1 MLQPEAGPRAR
12 LRVTSPKSDRRTSTI
27 PASKPLLSL
36 VPAASP
42 PRGEVTDAIRDY
54 FAANTHSHPV
64 LAVDLSIVE
73 WNYRALARALPETA
87 IYYAVK
93 ANPSNGVVDRL
104 AALGCRF
111 DVASRG
117 EIELCMARG
126 VAASRLS
133 FGNTIKKER
142 DIAFAHSVGVPLF
155 AFDAEE
161 ELQKIARSAPGA
173 EVFCR
178 ILTSGDGADWPLS
191 RKFGCT
197 PAMAATLLRR
207 AAELGLTP
215 RGVSFHVGS
224 QQSDLTQWDGA
235 LAQTA
240 ALFED
245 LAEDGIDLDLVNIGG
260 GFPARYR
267 DDVVEAEAYGN
278 AIMAALDK
286 HFSGLQITTIAEPG
300 RGLVGD
306 AGVIRSEVVLVSKKD
321 ATEDERWVYL
331 DIGKF
336 SGLAETMDEAI
347 KYRLTTMR
355 GGAELGGETGPVILA
370 GPSCDSA
377 DILYEKAGYRLPMA
391 LTTGDEVLILATGAY
406 TSTYSSVGFN
416 GFPPLET
423 VCV

>member
-1 MLQPEAGPRAR
+1 MLQPEAGARAR
-12 LRVTSPKSDRRTSTI
+12 LRTSSDTPSRRPI

-36 VPAASP
+36 VPAATP

-54 FAANTHSHPV
+54 FAANAHEHPL
-64 LAVDLSIVE
+64 LAVDLSVVE

-93 ANPSNGVVDRL
+93 ANPAHGVVDRL

-117 EIELCMARG
+117 EIELCLSRG
-126 VAASRLS
+126 VDAARLS

-161 ELQKIARSAPGA
+161 ELEKLSRSAPGA

-178 ILTSGDGADWPLS
+178 ILTSGEGADWPLS

-224 QQSDLTQWDGA
+224 QQSDLAQWDGA

-240 ALFED
+240 ALFAE
-245 LAEDGIDLDLVNIGG
+245 LAEDGIELDLVNMGG

-267 DDVVEAEAYGN
+267 DDVAETDAYGA
-278 AIMAALDK
+278 AIMAALEK
-286 HFSGLQITTIAEPG
+286 HFAGLDITTIAEPG

-321 ATEDERWVYL
+321 ADEAERWVYL

-347 KYRLTTMR
+347 KYRLTATR
-355 GGAELGGETGPVILA
+355 DGADLDGATGPVILA

-377 DILYEKAGYRLPMA
+377 DILYEKAGYTMPVSLRA
-391 LTTGDEVLILATGAY
+391 GDEVLILATGAY

>member
-1 MLQPEAGPRAR
+1 MLQPEAGARAR
-12 LRVTSPKSDRRTSTI
+12 LRTSTDTRRPI

-36 VPAASP
+36 VPAATP

-54 FAANTHSHPV
+54 FAATPHQHPV
-64 LAVDLSIVE
+64 VAVDLSVVE

-93 ANPSNGVVDRL
+93 ANPANGVVDRL

-117 EIELCMARG
+117 EIELCLARG
-126 VAASRLS
+126 VDASRLS

-161 ELQKIARSAPGA
+161 ELEKLARSAPGA

-197 PAMAATLLRR
+197 PAMAATLLRK
-207 AAELGLTP
+207 AADMGLTP

-224 QQSDLTQWDGA
+224 QQSDLSQWDGA
-235 LAQTA
+235 LAETA
-240 ALFED
+240 ALFNA
-245 LAEDGIDLDLVNIGG
+245 LAEDGIELDLVNIGG

-267 DDVVEAEAYGN
+267 DDVAEAEAYGN
-278 AIMAALDK
+278 AIMTALDK
-286 HFSGLQITTIAEPG
+286 HFAGMGITTIAEPG

-321 ATEDERWVYL
+321 ASEDERWIYL

-347 KYRLTTMR
+347 KYRLTATR
-355 GGAELGGETGPVILA
+355 GGAELTGATGPVILA

-377 DILYEKAGYRLPMA
+377 DILYEKAGYAMPMA
-391 LTTGDEVLILATGAY
+391 LRAGDEVLILATGAY
-406 TSTYSSVGFN
+406 TSTYSSIGFN

>member
-1 MLQPEAGPRAR
+1 MLQPNPGARAR
-12 LRVTSPKSDRRTSTI
+12 FRPSRTPSAI

-36 VPAASP
+36 VPAAP
-42 PRGEVTDAIRDY
+42 APRGEVTDAIRAY
-54 FAANTHSHPV
+54 FAATPHEHPV
-64 LAVDLSIVE
+64 LAVDLSVVE
-73 WNYRALARALPETA
+73 WNYRALARALPDTA

-93 ANPSNGVVDRL
+93 ANPARDLVDRL

-117 EIELCMARG
+117 EIEFCLERG
-126 VAASRLS
+126 IDAGRLS

-142 DIAFAHSVGVPLF
+142 DIAYAHAVGVPLF
-155 AFDAEE
+155 AFDSDG
-161 ELQKIARSAPGA
+161 ELEKIARAAPGA

-178 ILTSGDGADWPLS
+178 ILTSGEGADWPLS

-197 PAMAATLLRR
+197 PAMAARLLRR
-207 AAELGLTP
+207 AVDLGLIP

-224 QQSDLTQWDGA
+224 QQVDLAQWDGA
-235 LAQTA
+235 LAETA
-240 ALFED
+240 GLFTK
-245 LAEDGIDLDLVNIGG
+245 LARDGIQLDLVNLGG

-267 DDVVEAEAYGN
+267 DDVAETDAYGN
-278 AIMAALDK
+278 AIMASLEK
-286 HFSGLQITTIAEPG
+286 HFAGQPISTIAEPG

-321 ATEDERWVYL
+321 AGEAERWVYL

-347 KYRLTTMR
+347 KYRLTTR
-355 GGAELGGETGPVILA
+355 HDGGATGPVILA

-377 DILYEKAGYRLPMA
+377 DILYEKAGYELPLA
-391 LTTGDEVLILATGAY
+391 LDAGDEVLILATGAY
-406 TSTYSSVGFN
+406 TSTYASVGFN
-416 GFPPLET
+416 GCPPLET

>member
-1 MLQPEAGPRAR
+1 MLQPEAGVRAR
-12 LRVTSPKSDRRTSTI
+12 LRTSTDTRRPI

-36 VPAASP
+36 VPAAAP

-54 FAANTHSHPV
+54 FAAHSHEHPV
-64 LAVDLSIVE
+64 LAVDLSVVE

-93 ANPSNGVVDRL
+93 ANPAHGVVDRL

-117 EIELCMARG
+117 EIELCLARG
-126 VAASRLS
+126 VDASRLS

-161 ELQKIARSAPGA
+161 ELEKLARSAPGA

-178 ILTSGDGADWPLS
+178 ILTSGEGADWPLS

-207 AAELGLTP
+207 AAELGMTP

-224 QQSDLTQWDGA
+224 QQGDLAQWDGA
-235 LAQTA
+235 LAETA
-240 ALFED
+240 ALFAE
-245 LAEDGIDLDLVNIGG
+245 LAKDGIELDLVNMGG

-267 DDVVEAEAYGN
+267 DDVAEAEAYGN

-286 HFSGLQITTIAEPG
+286 HFSGLDITTIAEPG

-321 ATEDERWVYL
+321 ASETERWVYL

-347 KYRLTTMR
+347 KYRLTATR
-355 GGAELGGETGPVILA
+355 DGADLGGAAGPVILA

-377 DILYEKAGYRLPMA
+377 DILYEKAGYTMPTA
-391 LTTGDEVLILATGAY
+391 LRAGDEVLILATGAY

>member
-1 MLQPEAGPRAR
+1 MLQPEAGARAR
-12 LRVTSPKSDRRTSTI
+12 LRTTPEFSDRRPI

-36 VPAASP
+36 VPAATP
-42 PRGEVTDAIRDY
+42 PRGEVTDAIRAY
-54 FAANTHSHPV
+54 FAATDHAHPV
-64 LAVDLSIVE
+64 LAVDLSVVE

-93 ANPSNGVVDRL
+93 ANPADGVVDRL

-117 EIELCMARG
+117 EIELCLSRG
-126 VAASRLS
+126 VDASRLS

-161 ELQKIARSAPGA
+161 ELQKLARSAPGA

-178 ILTSGDGADWPLS
+178 ILTSGEGADWPLS

-224 QQSDLTQWDGA
+224 QQSDLAQWDGA
-235 LAQTA
+235 LAETA
-240 ALFED
+240 ALFAD
-245 LAEDGIDLDLVNIGG
+245 LAEDGIHLDLVNLGG

-267 DDVVEAEAYGN
+267 DDVAEADAYGN
-278 AIMAALDK
+278 AIMAALDR
-286 HFSGLQITTIAEPG
+286 HFAEFDITTIAEPG

-321 ATEDERWVYL
+321 AAEDERWVFL

-347 KYRLTTMR
+347 KYRLTTR
-355 GGAELGGETGPVILA
+355 RDGADLGGETGPVILA

-377 DILYEKAGYRLPMA
+377 DILYEKAGYRLPLE
-391 LTTGDEVLILATGAY
+391 LTAGDEVLILATGAY